1 MSRPHDA
8 HRAFFPFGNPFRTI
22 FPKGSHQSLK
32 IHALLFAFEQN
43 LTEKFTKLM
52 PEDVSDVLTL
62 SWMRFAIQLLSD
74 AHNDL
79 RTFINELQLPV
90 SQWDEKWIDVYLDSS
105 AKLLDICIALSSRLS
120 RLNQGQLLLQYVL
133 HLVDMST
140 TAPPAQKLVQ
150 SRSYLQEWIE
160 LINSKSP
167 KLDACPSIIKCLQGT
182 LDLPKV
188 KSSKGKALMRA
199 LYGVKAM
206 TVFVCNVFT
215 TTLSGCPKAFP
226 DLNVS
231 EEFVW
236 YDAFTHLQAAVT
248 EEIRRHCDTGSVS
261 LFKEIES
268 VKVCALRLQDMIS
281 SISCNSQ
288 PVQDEKTCM
297 NHTEEETVPGKSSD
311 FERQRLRD
319 SVANLADGVQT
330 LGHELD
336 SLVKQTNEFFQLI
349 LTGRDA
355 LLCNLREH
363 FLTPES
369 SSLMQGFDC

>member
-8 HRAFFPFGNPFRTI
+8 PRTFFPLGNPFRTI

-32 IHALLFAFEQN
+32 IHALLFSFEQD

-74 AHNDL
+74 AHNGL

-90 SQWDEKWIDVYLDSS
+90 SQWDEKWIDVYLDGS
-105 AKLLDICIALSSRLS
+105 AKLLDICIALSSGLS
-120 RLNQGQLLLQYVL
+120 RLGQGQLLLQYVL

-140 TAPPAQKLVQ
+140 AAPPAQKPVQ
-150 SRSYLQEWIE
+150 ARSYLQEWIE
-160 LINSKSP
+160 LIDSKSP
-167 KLDACPSIIKCLQGT
+167 KLGTCPSIIKRLQGT

-199 LYGVKAM
+199 LYGVKVM
-206 TVFVCNVFT
+206 TLFVCNLFT
-215 TTLSGCPKAFP
+215 TTLSGSPKVFP

-236 YDAFTHLQAAVT
+236 YDAFSHLQAAVT
-248 EEIRRHCDTGSVS
+248 EEIKRLCDTGTVS
-261 LFKEIES
+261 LFKEFES

-281 SISCNSQ
+281 SISCNGE
-288 PVQDEKTCM
+288 PVQ
-297 NHTEEETVPGKSSD
+297 EEEIVPGKSSD
-311 FERQRLRD
+311 FGRQRLRD
-319 SVANLADGVQT
+319 SVTNLADGVQT

-336 SLVKQTNEFFQLI
+336 SLSKQTNDFFQLI
-349 LTGRDA
+349 LAGRDA
-355 LLCNLREH
+355 LLCNLRVH
-363 FLTPES
+363 LLTPEN
-369 SSLMQGFDC
+369 SSLRQGFDW